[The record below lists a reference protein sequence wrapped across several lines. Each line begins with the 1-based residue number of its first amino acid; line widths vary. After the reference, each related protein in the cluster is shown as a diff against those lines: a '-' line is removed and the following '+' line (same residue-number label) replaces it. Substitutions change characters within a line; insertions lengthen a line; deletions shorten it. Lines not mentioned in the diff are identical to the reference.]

1 MIDMNKPSVDFLS
14 SFKKFADLICLVY
27 LMVCVCLMQVTVVL

>member
-1 MIDMNKPSVDFLS
+1 MIDMNKPSVNILS

-27 LMVCVCLMQVTVVL
+27 LMVCVCV